1 MFDSKE
7 LRMINRS
14 VFPLMRRVSALH
26 VVVLAGL
33 VAAGLSVS
41 LRAEILEQVLVKVNG
56 DIVTKA
62 DFERMQVEFLRQR
75 PDLQNVTADSPELQ
89 KAVAESTPQL
99 ILSAI
104 DELLLVQRGRE
115 LGYVMNDEQFKSV
128 LENIKK
134 DNNIDTDEKF
144 QEALKQEGMT
154 LADLRRQ
161 LEKNMLET
169 RVQQNEVL
177 AKISVTEDEAR
188 VYYDAHKNEFTTPSE
203 IMLREIL
210 ITVPTTDR
218 GVNAAQDDAAKAKAE
233 EIRHRL
239 LAGEP
244 FARLAGEV
252 SDASSKT
259 NGGLIGPIKV
269 DELAP
274 ALQTMLGKIKV
285 GEVSEVIRTQRGYQ
299 LLELESRTDTKVKT
313 FEEAHQDISDRIAE
327 DKRRGETQKYLEKL
341 RATATITWHN
351 DELKKAYEQALA
363 ERQKQLESEQ
373 SAQSR

>member
-1 MFDSKE
+1 
-7 LRMINRS
+7 MIK
-14 VFPLMRRVSALH
+14 H
-26 VVVLAGL
+26 VVTSAAL
-33 VAAGLSVS
+33 VALGLTVS
-41 LRAEILEQVLVKVNG
+41 LHGEILEQVLVKVNG
-56 DIVTKA
+56 DIVTKS
-62 DFERMQVEFLRQR
+62 DFERLQVEFLRQR
-75 PDLQNVTADSPELQ
+75 PELQNVTADSPELQ

-99 ILSAI
+99 ILNAV

-115 LGYVMNDEQFKSV
+115 LGYVMSDEQFKSV
-128 LENIKK
+128 LDNIKK

-161 LEKNMLET
+161 LEKNMLES

-177 AKISVTEDEAR
+177 AKISVTEDEAHAF
-188 VYYDAHKNEFTTPSE
+188 YDAHKTEFTTPSE
-203 IMLREIL
+203 LMLREIL
-210 ITVPTTDR
+210 LAVPTTDR
-218 GVNAAQDDAAKAKAE
+218 GVNVAQDDAAKAKADDL
-233 EIRHRL
+233 RHRL

-252 SDASSKT
+252 SDAASKA

-274 ALQTMLGKIKV
+274 ALQTMLGKMKV
-285 GEVSEVIRTQRGYQ
+285 GDVSEVIRTQRGYQ
-299 LLELESRTDTKVKT
+299 ILALESRTETKVKT
-313 FEEAHQDISDRIAE
+313 FDEARQDISDRIADE
-327 DKRRGETQKYLEKL
+327 KRRGETQKYLEKL
-341 RATATITWHN
+341 RGTATITWHN

-373 SAQSR
+373 GAAARN

>member
-1 MFDSKE
+1 MLNSKE
-7 LRMINRS
+7 LQMIKY
-14 VFPLMRRVSALH
+14 VVTSA
-26 VVVLAGL
+26 AL
-33 VAAGLSVS
+33 VALGLTVS
-41 LRAEILEQVLVKVNG
+41 LHGEILEQVLVKVNG
-56 DIVTKA
+56 DIVTKS

-75 PDLQNVTADSPELQ
+75 PELQNVTADSPELQ

-99 ILSAI
+99 ILGAV

-115 LGYVMNDEQFKSV
+115 LGYVMTDENFKSV
-128 LENIKK
+128 LDNIKK

-177 AKISVTEDEAR
+177 AKISVTEDEAHA
-188 VYYDAHKNEFTTPSE
+188 YYDAHKTEFTTPSE

-210 ITVPTTDR
+210 IAVPAADR
-218 GVNAAQDDAAKAKAE
+218 GVNVAQDDAAKAKADD
-233 EIRHRL
+233 IRHRL

-244 FARLAGEV
+244 FARIAGEV
-252 SDASSKT
+252 SDATSKA

-274 ALQTMLGKIKV
+274 ALQTMLTKLKV
-285 GEVSEVIRTQRGYQ
+285 GDVSEVIRMQRGYQ
-299 LLELESRTDTKVKT
+299 IFGLESRTETKVKS
-313 FEEAHQDISDRIAE
+313 FDEARQDISDRIADE
-327 DKRRGETQKYLEKL
+327 KRRGETQKYLEKL
-341 RATATITWHN
+341 RAAATITWHN

-363 ERQKQLESEQ
+363 ERQKQLESQ
-373 SAQSR
+373 QGSTPAKS

>member
-1 MFDSKE
+1 MLDSKE
-7 LRMINRS
+7 LQMIK
-14 VFPLMRRVSALH
+14 H
-26 VVVLAGL
+26 VVVAAALLAL
-33 VAAGLSVS
+33 ALTVS

-56 DIVTKA
+56 DIVTKS
-62 DFERMQVEFLRQR
+62 DFERLQVEFLRQR
-75 PDLQNVTADSPELQ
+75 PELQNVTADSPELQ

-99 ILSAI
+99 ILNAV

-115 LGYVMNDEQFKSV
+115 LGYVMSDEQFKSV
-128 LENIKK
+128 LDNIKK

-161 LEKNMLET
+161 LEKNMLES

-177 AKISVTEDEAR
+177 AKISVTEDEAHAF
-188 VYYDAHKNEFTTPSE
+188 YDAHKTEFTTPSE
-203 IMLREIL
+203 LMLREIL
-210 ITVPTTDR
+210 LAVPTTDR
-218 GVNAAQDDAAKAKAE
+218 GVNVAQDDAAKAKADDL
-233 EIRHRL
+233 RHRL

-252 SDASSKT
+252 SDAASKA

-274 ALQTMLGKIKV
+274 ALQTMLGKMKV
-285 GEVSEVIRTQRGYQ
+285 GDVSEVIRTQRGYQ
-299 LLELESRTDTKVKT
+299 ILALESRTETKVKT
-313 FEEAHQDISDRIAE
+313 FDEARQDISDRIADE
-327 DKRRGETQKYLEKL
+327 KRRGETQKYLEKL
-341 RATATITWHN
+341 RGTATITWHN

-373 SAQSR
+373 GAAARN

>member
-1 MFDSKE
+1 
-7 LRMINRS
+7 MIKHL
-14 VFPLMRRVSALH
+14 V
-26 VVVLAGL
+26 L
-33 VAAGLSVS
+33 VAALVTLGVSVS

-56 DIVTKA
+56 DIVTKS

-75 PDLQNVTADSPELQ
+75 PELQNVTADSPELQ

-99 ILSAI
+99 ILSAV

-115 LGYVMNDEQFKSV
+115 LGYVMSDDQFKSV
-128 LENIKK
+128 LDNIKK

-169 RVQQNEVL
+169 RVQQNEVM

-188 VYYDAHKNEFTTPSE
+188 AYYDAHKNEFTTPSE
-203 IMLREIL
+203 LMLREIL
-210 ITVPTTDR
+210 IGVPANDR
-218 GVNAAQDDAAKAKAE
+218 GVNVAQDDAAKAKADDL
-233 EIRHRL
+233 RHRL

-252 SDASSKT
+252 SEASSKA

-274 ALQTMLGKIKV
+274 ALQTMLAKMKPGDI
-285 GEVSEVIRTQRGYQ
+285 SEVIRTQRGYQ
-299 LLELESRTDTKVKT
+299 ILTLESRTETKVKS
-313 FEEAHQDISDRIAE
+313 FDEGRQDISDRIADE
-327 DKRRGETQKYLEKL
+327 KRRGETQKYLEKL
-341 RATATITWHN
+341 RGSATITWHN

-363 ERQKQLESEQ
+363 DRRKQLEGQQAAPAKS
-373 SAQSR
+373 

>member
-1 MFDSKE
+1 
-7 LRMINRS
+7 MIK
-14 VFPLMRRVSALH
+14 H
-26 VVVLAGL
+26 VVTFAAL
-33 VAAGLSVS
+33 VALGLTVS
-41 LRAEILEQVLVKVNG
+41 LHGEILEQVLVKVNG
-56 DIVTKA
+56 DIVTKS

-75 PDLQNVTADSPELQ
+75 PELQNVTADSPELQ

-99 ILSAI
+99 ILGAVG
-104 DELLLVQRGRE
+104 ELLLVQRGRE
-115 LGYVMNDEQFKSV
+115 LGYVMTDENFKSV
-128 LENIKK
+128 LDNIKK

-177 AKISVTEDEAR
+177 AKISVTEDEAHA
-188 VYYDAHKNEFTTPSE
+188 YYDAHKTEFTTPSE

-210 ITVPTTDR
+210 IAVPAADR
-218 GVNAAQDDAAKAKAE
+218 GVNVAQDDAAKAKADD
-233 EIRHRL
+233 IRHRL

-244 FARLAGEV
+244 FARIAGEV
-252 SDASSKT
+252 SDATSKA

-274 ALQTMLGKIKV
+274 ALQTMLTKLKV
-285 GEVSEVIRTQRGYQ
+285 GDVSEVIRMQRGYQ
-299 LLELESRTDTKVKT
+299 IFGLESRTETKVKS
-313 FEEAHQDISDRIAE
+313 FDEARQDISDRIADE
-327 DKRRGETQKYLEKL
+327 KRRGETQKYLEKL
-341 RATATITWHN
+341 RAAATITWHN

-363 ERQKQLESEQ
+363 ERQKQLESQ
-373 SAQSR
+373 QGSTPAKS

>member
-1 MFDSKE
+1 MKHAA
-7 LRMINRS
+7 
-14 VFPLMRRVSALH
+14 V
-26 VVVLAGL
+26 
-33 VAAGLSVS
+33 VAALVTAAVSVT

-56 DIVTKA
+56 DIVTKS
-62 DFERMQVEFLRQR
+62 DFERMQVELLRQR
-75 PDLQNVTADSPELQ
+75 PELQNVTPDSPELQ
-89 KAVAESTPQL
+89 KAIAESTPQL
-99 ILSAI
+99 ILGAV

-115 LGYVMNDEQFKSV
+115 LGYVMTDDQFKSV
-128 LENIKK
+128 LDNIKK

-188 VYYDAHKNEFTTPSE
+188 TYYEAHKNEFTTPSE
-203 IMLREIL
+203 LMLREIL
-210 ITVPTTDR
+210 ISVPTTDR
-218 GVNAAQDDAAKAKAE
+218 GVNVAQDDAAKAKADD
-233 EIRHRL
+233 IRHRL

-252 SDASSKT
+252 SDAASKA

-274 ALQTMLGKIKV
+274 ALQTMLGKMKV
-285 GEVSEVIRTQRGYQ
+285 ADVSEVIRTQRGYQ
-299 LLELESRTDTKVKT
+299 ILVLESRSETKVKT
-313 FEEAHQDISDRIAE
+313 FDEGRQDISDRIADE
-327 DKRRGETQKYLEKL
+327 KRRGETQKYLEKL
-341 RATATITWHN
+341 RAGATITWHN
-351 DELKKAYEQALA
+351 DELKKAYEQGLA
-363 ERQKQLESEQ
+363 ERQKQLGGEQ
-373 SAQSR
+373 PASPKS

>member
-1 MFDSKE
+1 
-7 LRMINRS
+7 MIKH
-14 VFPLMRRVSALH
+14 L
-26 VVVLAGL
+26 VVVAAL
-33 VAAGLSVS
+33 VTLGVSVS

-56 DIVTKA
+56 DIVTKS

-75 PDLQNVTADSPELQ
+75 PELQNVTADSPELQ

-99 ILSAI
+99 ILSAV

-115 LGYVMNDEQFKSV
+115 LGYVMSDDQFKSV
-128 LENIKK
+128 LDNIKK

-169 RVQQNEVL
+169 RVQQNEVM

-188 VYYDAHKNEFTTPSE
+188 AYYDAHKNEFTTPSE
-203 IMLREIL
+203 LMLREIL
-210 ITVPTTDR
+210 IGVPANDR
-218 GVNAAQDDAAKAKAE
+218 GVNVAQDDAAKAKADDL
-233 EIRHRL
+233 RHRL

-244 FARLAGEV
+244 FARLAGEM
-252 SDASSKT
+252 SEASSKA

-274 ALQTMLGKIKV
+274 ALQTMLGKMKPGDI
-285 GEVSEVIRTQRGYQ
+285 SEVIRTQRGYQ
-299 LLELESRTDTKVKT
+299 ILTLESRTETKVKS
-313 FEEAHQDISDRIAE
+313 FDEGRQDISDRIADE
-327 DKRRGETQKYLEKL
+327 KRRGETQKYLEKL
-341 RATATITWHN
+341 RGSATITWHN

-363 ERQKQLESEQ
+363 DRRKQLEGQQAAPAKS
-373 SAQSR
+373 

>member
-1 MFDSKE
+1 MKRVA
-7 LRMINRS
+7 LIAA
-14 VFPLMRRVSALH
+14 VLVAVSAH
-26 VVVLAGL
+26 MP
-33 VAAGLSVS
+33 

-56 DIVTKA
+56 DIVTKS

-75 PDLQNVTADSPELQ
+75 PDLQNATAESPELK

-115 LGYVMNDEQFKSV
+115 LGYTMSDDQFKSV
-128 LENIKK
+128 LESIKK
-134 DNNIDTDEKF
+134 DNNIEDDARF

-177 AKISVTEDEAR
+177 AKISVTEDEAHA
-188 VYYDAHKNEFTTPSE
+188 YYDAHKADFTTPSA

-210 ITVPTTDR
+210 VAVPTSDR
-218 GVNAAQDDAAKAKAE
+218 GVNVAQDDAAKAKAE
-233 EIRHRL
+233 DIRHRL
-239 LAGEP
+239 LGGEP

-252 SDASSKT
+252 SDAPSKA
-259 NGGLIGPIKV
+259 NGGLIGPV
-269 DELAP
+269 NSDELAP
-274 ALQTMLGKIKV
+274 ILQKALENIKV

-299 LLELESRTDTKVKT
+299 LLSLESRTDTKVKT
-313 FEEAHQDISDRIAE
+313 FDEARSEISDKIAE
-327 DKRRGETQKYLEKL
+327 EKRRGETQKYLEKL
-341 RATATITWHN
+341 RAAATITWRN
-351 DELKKAYEQALA
+351 DELKKAYEEGLA
-363 ERQKQLESEQ
+363 ERHKALEAGQPLPAKS
-373 SAQSR
+373 

>member
-1 MFDSKE
+1 MFKRLW
-7 LRMINRS
+7 LRLVLI
-14 VFPLMRRVSALH
+14 VGLLSASLH
-26 VVVLAGL
+26 
-33 VAAGLSVS
+33 
-41 LRAEILEQVLVKVNG
+41 AEILEQVLVKVNG
-56 DIVTKA
+56 DIVTKS
-62 DFERMQVEFLRQR
+62 DLERLQLEFLRQR
-75 PDLQNVTADSPELQ
+75 PDLQNVTADSPELA

-99 ILSAI
+99 ILTAV

-115 LGYVMNDEQFKSV
+115 LGYVMNDDQFKSV
-128 LENIKK
+128 LDNIKK

-188 VYYDAHKNEFTTPSE
+188 TYYDAHKNEFTTPSE

-210 ITVPTTDR
+210 IVVPTTDR
-218 GVNAAQDDAAKAKAE
+218 GVNVAQDDAAKAKAE
-233 EIRHRL
+233 ELRHRL

-252 SDASSKT
+252 SEAPSKA
-259 NGGLIGPIKV
+259 NGGLIGPIKA

-274 ALQTMLGKIKV
+274 GLQAMLSKINV

-299 LLELESRTDTKVKT
+299 LLALESRTETKVKT
-313 FEEAHQDISDRIAE
+313 FDEGRQDISDRIAE
-327 DKRRGETQKYLEKL
+327 EKRRGETQKYLEKL
-341 RATATITWHN
+341 RTGATITWHN

-363 ERQKQLESEQ
+363 ERRKQLESDQ
-373 SAQSR
+373 AASAKN

>member
-1 MFDSKE
+1 MLDSKE
-7 LRMINRS
+7 LQMIK
-14 VFPLMRRVSALH
+14 PA
-26 VVVLAGL
+26 L
-33 VAAGLSVS
+33 VAAALVTLVVSVS
-41 LRAEILEQVLVKVNG
+41 LRAEILEQILVKVNG
-56 DIVTKA
+56 DIVTKS
-62 DFERMQVEFLRQR
+62 DFERMQVELLRQR

-99 ILSAI
+99 ILSAV

-115 LGYVMNDEQFKSV
+115 LGYVMTDEQFKGV
-128 LENIKK
+128 LDNIKK

-188 VYYDAHKNEFTTPSE
+188 AFYDAHKNEFTTPSE
-203 IMLREIL
+203 MMLREIL
-210 ITVPTTDR
+210 IAVPTSDR
-218 GVNAAQDDAAKAKAE
+218 GVNVAQDDAAKAKAE
-233 EIRHRL
+233 DIRHRL

-252 SDASSKT
+252 SDAASKA

-274 ALQTMLGKIKV
+274 ALQTMLGKMKV
-285 GEVSEVIRTQRGYQ
+285 GDVAEVIRTQRGYQ
-299 LLELESRTDTKVKT
+299 ILALESRTETKVKT
-313 FEEAHQDISDRIAE
+313 FDEARQDISDRIADE
-327 DKRRGETQKYLEKL
+327 KRRGETQKYLEKL

-363 ERQKQLESEQ
+363 ERRKQLESEQ
-373 SAQSR
+373 SAPAKS